1 VRKPHVR
8 PGGWAFQYANA
19 YYPDVDDTAV
29 VAMAMDRAVG
39 QGPDDR
45 GSEYK
50 TAIARAREW
59 IEGLQSANGGW
70 GAFDSDNDY
79 DYLNYI
85 PFADHGALLD
95 PPTADVTARCL
106 SMLGQLGEVPS
117 GNPVVARGVDYLL
130 RTQEKDGSW
139 FGRWGM
145 NYIYGTWSVL
155 CALNAV
161 QRDPRSADVQQAVAW
176 LKTIQKEMAGV
187 KGGELRV
194 GLCRLLS
201 GTEHAVA
208 NAMGFAWVDGRRCRR
223 RQCGHTLGVC
233 YLARTQAEDGF
244 WKEERFTATG
254 FPRVFFLR
262 YHGYAKYFPLWA
274 MARYRNLKSGNR
286 HPVLVGM

>member
-1 VRKPHVR
+1 MIIKL
-8 PGGWAFQYANA
+8 
-19 YYPDVDDTAV
+19 YPA
-29 VAMAMDRAVG
+29 
-39 QGPDDR
+39 
-45 GSEYK
+45 
-50 TAIARAREW
+50 
-59 IEGLQSANGGW
+59 
-70 GAFDSDNDY
+70 
-79 DYLNYI
+79 
-85 PFADHGALLD
+85 ADHGASLG
-95 PPTADVTARCL
+95 PPTADVAARCL

-130 RTQEKDGSW
+130 RTQENDGSW

-161 QRDPRSADVQQAVAW
+161 QRDPRSAEVQKAVAW
-176 LKTIQKEMAGV
+176 LKTIQNKDGGWGEGGESYALDYAGYCPAPSTPSQTAWALLGLMAAGV
-187 KGGELRV
+187 VEDN
-194 GLCRLLS
+194 
-201 GTEHAVA
+201 AV
-208 NAMGFAWVDGRRCRR
+208 
-223 RQCGHTLGVC
+223 TLGVR